1 MGLIGQPGAL
11 LHRLAVLRKLNLAS
25 KIEGPMKALL
35 GAMIAGIIL
44 LATKAVAGP
53 GEDAAAVVD
62 QWATT
67 YSANDRDALV
77 RLYAT
82 DALLFGTTE
91 KTPVRGTERIRDYFV
106 ALEKGGRRNTIQD
119 KTAFVLSDTA
129 VVVAG
134 SYDFARKD
142 QDYQPRPSRFT
153 MLIVKRADQWLILH
167 HHSSPR
173 AEVRQ

>member
-106 ALEKGGRRNTIQD
+106 ALSCRSEWACASGQGILSAPDARRPCIDGADATTLQTGKECEDAISILMQI
-119 KTAFVLSDTA
+119 KYRWWLSRTTTLR
-129 VVVAG
+129 G
-134 SYDFARKD
+134 YI
-142 QDYQPRPSRFT
+142 Y
-153 MLIVKRADQWLILH
+153 
-167 HHSSPR
+167 
-173 AEVRQ
+173 